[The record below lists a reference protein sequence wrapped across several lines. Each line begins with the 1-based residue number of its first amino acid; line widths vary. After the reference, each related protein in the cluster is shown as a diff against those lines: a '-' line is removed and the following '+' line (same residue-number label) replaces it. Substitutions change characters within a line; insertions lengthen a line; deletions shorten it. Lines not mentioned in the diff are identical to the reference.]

1 MPQPPMTNAARATLR
16 ETARRSRVRTVRAAL
31 ITTVAVA
38 AMAYA
43 VGGDVPAQ
51 GVLLGG
57 IAGALG
63 FWTMSLRL
71 EQIALVRPDRLPL
84 VATAWTFY
92 RILMYAVF
100 LFVAYLLD
108 RENAYG
114 LFGAVAGLVSTRV
127 AITLVGIWQARAAQA
142 KAEPRS

>member
-1 MPQPPMTNAARATLR
+1 MPQPPMTDAAKAALR
-16 ETARRSRVRTVRAAL
+16 ETARRTRVRTVRAAL

-38 AMAYA
+38 AGAYA
-43 VGGDVPAQ
+43 AAGNIAAQ

-71 EQIALVRPDRLPL
+71 EQIALLRPERLPL

-100 LFVAYLLD
+100 LFVAYRLD

-127 AITLVGIWQARAAQA
+127 AITLVGIWQARSAQA
-142 KAEPRS
+142 NAKSGP

>member
-1 MPQPPMTNAARATLR
+1 MTNAAKTTLR
-16 ETARRSRVRTVRAAL
+16 EVARRTRVRTVRAAL

-38 AMAYA
+38 AGAYA
-43 VGGDVPAQ
+43 AAGNIAAQ

-71 EQIALVRPDRLPL
+71 EQIALLRPERLPL

-92 RILMYAVF
+92 RILLYAAF
-100 LFVAYLLD
+100 LFVAYRLD
-108 RENAYG
+108 RENVVG

-142 KAEPRS
+142 KAEPRP

>member
-1 MPQPPMTNAARATLR
+1 MTNAARATLR

-100 LFVAYLLD
+100 LFVAYRLD